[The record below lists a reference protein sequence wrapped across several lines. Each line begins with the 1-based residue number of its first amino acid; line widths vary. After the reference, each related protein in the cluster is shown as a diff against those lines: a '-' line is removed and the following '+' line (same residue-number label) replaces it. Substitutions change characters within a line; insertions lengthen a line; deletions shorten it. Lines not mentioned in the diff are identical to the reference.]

1 MFSLFK
7 KKPTPSVRVKESQVS
22 RFVTGLKVVTN
33 RHDLKQD
40 VSALQKRFQKNR
52 DQIEDPCNPSAT
64 LAVYSQPNE
73 RGSFSYFVG
82 DLVETKDVVLSG
94 RPGRVIKLVGKIGER
109 LRQLPQIFAFHNN
122 LFRVLYLYNI
132 FPVNTEIVAA
142 FQYGIP
148 DKGVCSGKRDN
159 MLNIEIFRAVNTRY
173 VGVFV

>member
-7 KKPTPSVRVKESQVS
+7 KKPAPSVRVKESQVS

-82 DLVETKDVVLSG
+82 DLVESADQPDLFSVVELPAGKYAYITIDFKDPS
-94 RPGRVIKLVGKIGER
+94 
-109 LRQLPQIFAFHNN
+109 QLPFAVAKAKHYFFHKW
-122 LFRVLYLYNI
+122 LPTSGYRVKEDIESIEWYDRRSSIALASMELV
-132 FPVNTEIVAA
+132 FPLVE
-142 FQYGIP
+142 Q
-148 DKGVCSGKRDN
+148 S
-159 MLNIEIFRAVNTRY
+159 
-173 VGVFV
+173 